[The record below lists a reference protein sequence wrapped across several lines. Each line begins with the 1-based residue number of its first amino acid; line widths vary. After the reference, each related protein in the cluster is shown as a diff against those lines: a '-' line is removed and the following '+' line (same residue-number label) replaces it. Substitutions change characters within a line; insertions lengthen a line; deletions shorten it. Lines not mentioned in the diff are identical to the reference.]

1 MVPSKLKYYSLLQS
15 GFTLIEIMIAIAIIS
30 ILAAISMASYQVQV
44 RKTQMMTIYQE
55 INSFRTPY
63 QMLMNEGTG
72 VTDFSPAGLNIAEKS
87 KYCQFSVIPPNMN
100 AATPNAV
107 NCQIQNLS
115 YLSNEHISLT
125 LTANGKWHCTASTGI
140 SKSYLP
146 QDCQ

>member
-1 MVPSKLKYYSLLQS
+1 MESSNKNRVSLSQS
-15 GFTLIEIMIAIAIIS
+15 GFTLIEIMITVAIIS
-30 ILAAISMASYQVQV
+30 ILAAISMVGYQTHV
-44 RKTQMMTIYQE
+44 RKTQVMTIYQE

-63 QMLMNEGTG
+63 QMLMNEGSG